1 MRRLHV
7 HHETVYRYA
16 RPVTFGD
23 HRLMLRPRD
32 SHDIRLLDTRLS
44 LSPGGTVRWSYDVLG
59 NSIATVSFD
68 GPASELRISSDVLV
82 EHYGVPGPP
91 LPVAAYAERLP
102 FSYVAAEAPDLAR
115 SRERLHADPE
125 HRIDAFVQR
134 FVNADPGT
142 LSVLLAINTAIR
154 QELRYEARDALGT
167 REPVETL
174 ARGAGACRD
183 FALLLA
189 ECARSLGLAARFV
202 TGYLHD
208 AFAQARGGAATHA
221 WTEVYVPG
229 PGWIEFDPT
238 NGLVGGDRLV
248 RVAVARTPEGAVPI
262 GGSYIGA
269 ANDFLGMIVD
279 VRVEEVACV
288 ALTDLADPATTAAAS

>member
-1 MRRLHV
+1 V

-44 LSPGGTVRWSYDVLG
+44 LSPSGTVRWSYDVLG
-59 NSIATVSFD
+59 NSIATVRFD
-68 GPASELRISSDVLV
+68 APATELRISSDVLV
-82 EHYGVPGPP
+82 EHYGVVGTP
-91 LPVAAYAERLP
+91 LPVAPYAERLP
-102 FSYVAAEAPDLAR
+102 FSYDAAEAPDLAR

-134 FVNADPGT
+134 FVNADPRT
-142 LSVLLAINTAIR
+142 LSVLLAVNAAIH
-154 QELRYEARDALGT
+154 QELRYEPRDELGT

-208 AFAQARGGAATHA
+208 AFAQGRGGAATHA
-221 WTEVYVPG
+221 WTEVYIPG
-229 PGWIEFDPT
+229 PGWIELDPT

-262 GGSYIGA
+262 SGSFIGA
-269 ANDFLGMIVD
+269 ANDFVGMVVD
-279 VRVEEVACV
+279 VRVDEVASV
-288 ALTDLADPATTAAAS
+288 TLTHLSDPAMPTGSP

>member
-1 MRRLHV
+1 
-7 HHETVYRYA
+7 
-16 RPVTFGD
+16 
-23 HRLMLRPRD
+23 MLRPRD

-59 NSIATVSFD
+59 NSIATVSFKA
-68 GPASELRISSDVLV
+68 PATELRISSDVLV
-82 EHYGVPGPP
+82 EHYGVAGTP
-91 LPVAAYAERLP
+91 LPVEPYAERLP
-102 FSYVAAEAPDLAR
+102 FSYNAAEAPDLAR
-115 SRERLHADPE
+115 SRERLHADSE
-125 HRIDAFVQR
+125 HRVDAFVQR
-134 FVNADPGT
+134 FVNADPRT
-142 LSVLLAINTAIR
+142 LSVLLAVNTAI
-154 QELRYEARDALGT
+154 QKELRYEPRDELGT
-167 REPVETL
+167 REPVDTL

-208 AFAQARGGAATHA
+208 AFAQGRGGAATHA

-229 PGWIEFDPT
+229 PGWIELDPT

-262 GGSYIGA
+262 AGSYVGA
-269 ANDFLGMIVD
+269 ANDFIGMSVD
-279 VRVEEVACV
+279 VRVDEVASI
-288 ALTDLADPATTAAAS
+288 TLADLESVARL